1 MSFHL
6 SKIPEQVYLSIL
18 RYGAFKQKARKSIT
32 RNMSTQGQH
41 QQMAQQGPPVIYG
54 IPLDGIDF
62 ETQNLIHKVMRAA
75 TAIFTTVTLLSIIN
89 ILYGQPF
96 WFVVGQILCAGA
108 VLSCGYYG
116 ARDRNVSL
124 LNTFTAC
131 NACSGVC
138 QILLLLN
145 LYGAYGRE
153 EDRCEACLKERGS
166 ETRNGTALYYCKDF
180 DYAKDESD
188 CDYTGHIFI
197 ETVVAL
203 LLASFYFYTCRLSSK
218 LASRPVFVQHITGN
232 PVNTISAHQQHGT
245 VIQARVINVEGGGY
259 PQQQGQPVVF
269 QGNPQIVMAH
279 QPRAVGANA
288 IVQQNN
294 QGKSTQAI

>member
-1 MSFHL
+1 
-6 SKIPEQVYLSIL
+6 
-18 RYGAFKQKARKSIT
+18 
-32 RNMSTQGQH
+32 MSTQGQQ

-54 IPLDGIDF
+54 IPLNGIDF

-75 TAIFTTVTLLSIIN
+75 TAIFTTVTLMSIIN
-89 ILYGQPF
+89 ILYGQD
-96 WFVVGQILCAGA
+96 FVIVAGQIIFAGA

-124 LNTFTAC
+124 LNMFTAC

-145 LYGAYGRE
+145 LYVVYGRQ
-153 EDRCEACLKERGS
+153 EDRCQECLKGRGS
-166 ETRNGTALYYCKDF
+166 ETRNGTAIYCKNF
-180 DYAKDESD
+180 DDAKDESD
-188 CDYTGHIFI
+188 CDYTGYYVI
-197 ETVVAL
+197 ETIVAL
-203 LLASFYFYTCRLSSK
+203 LLASFYFCTCRLSSK

-245 VIQARVINVEGGGY
+245 VIQARVINLEGGGY
-259 PQQQGQPVVF
+259 PQQQGQAVVF
-269 QGNPQIVMAH
+269 QSNPQIVMAH

-294 QGKSTQAI
+294 QGKSTQAL